1 VDFSDFVAERTS
13 ALLRIAQALT
23 GNHHTAE
30 DLVQTALTKAYTK
43 WSRISSDA
51 EGYVKRILYRDWVSL
66 WRHRRVRPETSV
78 ALPAMS
84 LEQARPDSAD
94 ETVLRLV
101 VRDAICTLPPRQRA
115 VIGLRYLDDLGE
127 REVAELLGCSPG
139 TVGSQASRALRKLRR
154 ELAA

>member
-1 VDFSDFVAERTS
+1 MDEDFTAFVTARTS
-13 ALLRIAQALT
+13 ALMRIAHALT
-23 GNHHTAE
+23 GNHHAAE
-30 DLVQTALTKAYTK
+30 DLLQTALMKAYAK

-66 WRHRRVRPETSV
+66 WRHRRLRPETPTG
-78 ALPAMS
+78 LP
-84 LEQARPDSAD
+84 LEGARPDGAD

-101 VRDAICTLPPRQRA
+101 VRDAIRTLPHRQRA

>member
-1 VDFSDFVAERTS
+1 VDFSEFVAERKT
-13 ALLRIAQALT
+13 ALLRVAQSLT
-23 GNHHTAE
+23 GNHHAAE
-30 DLVQTALTKAYTK
+30 DLLQTALTKAYSR
-43 WSRISSDA
+43 WSRISTDA

-66 WRHRRVRPETSV
+66 WRHRQLRPETPT
-78 ALPAMS
+78 AQP
-84 LEQARPDSAD
+84 LEEGRPDSAD

-101 VRDAICTLPPRQRA
+101 VRDAIRTLPPRQRA